1 MKKLVSLLLALTMV
15 LSMAVIANA
24 EDEPVTLK
32 VLWWGSQ
39 TRHDTT
45 TALCKLYE
53 ETHPNVKIEID
64 YAAWSDYWTKLATQV
79 SGDTLPDVIQMD
91 YGYLTQYAE
100 NGVLANLDEYIAS
113 GRMDVSNAAESI
125 IASGKWNG
133 SVYAIPTGTTPRWSR
148 ATTCPPT

>member
-45 TALCKLYE
+45 TAL
-53 ETHPNVKIEID
+53 
-64 YAAWSDYWTKLATQV
+64 
-79 SGDTLPDVIQMD
+79 
-91 YGYLTQYAE
+91 
-100 NGVLANLDEYIAS
+100 
-113 GRMDVSNAAESI
+113 
-125 IASGKWNG
+125 
-133 SVYAIPTGTTPRWSR
+133 
-148 ATTCPPT
+148 